1 MSDSVRPHRQP
12 PTRLLCPWDP
22 VSVEVGLVSAEDA
35 MMNHEVDSAYPAG
48 GLAHSEGRACL
59 EEDTALLEAGETKF
73 VQEKLRQ

>member
-1 MSDSVRPHRQP
+1 MISSEVELVH
-12 PTRLLCPWDP
+12 LEVGP

-59 EEDTALLEAGETKF
+59 EEDTALL
-73 VQEKLRQ
+73 VQS